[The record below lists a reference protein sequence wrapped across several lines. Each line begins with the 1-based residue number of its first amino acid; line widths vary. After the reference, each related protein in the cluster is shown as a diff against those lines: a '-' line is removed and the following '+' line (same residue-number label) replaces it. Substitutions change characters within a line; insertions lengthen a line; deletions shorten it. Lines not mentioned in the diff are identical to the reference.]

1 MGSDLQLTG
10 LASGF
15 DWAPVVDQLIELE
28 RIPVQR
34 LEREKKENEEKMSDL
49 GLLKTQLDTLNTAA
63 GKLQNDDLWDSRKV
77 AFTSGSAS
85 ASASSGSITGE
96 FSVEVVAKGS
106 RTTINSKNRT
116 FSGLGKPIGIADDT
130 FDNGL
135 KVSDLPLQTKITTGT
150 FTISGK
156 TFSINSLNSELQDVL
171 DMINLSSP
179 EGVNPEETDGNG
191 YTLNYDHSEDKF
203 FFAMDGVKVS
213 LGNAPILGSPTD
225 TSNFLAALKL
235 NNPEF
240 QSSQPL
246 GAISMTD
253 TLENANFRAPFQ
265 DLNAGKLGTFFIGEG
280 QGVVRIDYDITV
292 DTVATL
298 VQKVNSSKANVFM
311 FYDPVSDRFIMRNNE
326 SGATGITLHESSDW
340 DELSSNK
347 GSGNVLELMGFAPP
361 KSISTAYI
369 EGSAVSVS
377 QGDYFQYSKD
387 GNVTYWQ
394 ALENGIIGDPALD
407 NNNWRQVIEGVSR
420 SMKQEVGTN
429 SSVRVNGG
437 ELVYSNGLSFSD
449 DEHGYE
455 GINFNIENV
464 SIGKSFAFSVS
475 KDTSKAKEAIDKFVE
490 EFNDAQDYIK
500 SLVSV
505 QNDGE
510 NVTAGRFSSNI
521 EMSRLGSQLRKVV
534 FGESTPHSE
543 SKTTRDGANFILS
556 TQSMN
561 SLVSINSD
569 PASELLT
576 LKADL
581 SLNSSSNGYL
591 VRVLSDN
598 LLDSDGNEQTYYRFN
613 GSSGDW
619 ELTDP
624 TFSSFRLSDI
634 GLDFGV
640 GSDNIKVKN
649 SAMLINMLDEDPDMV
664 KYLFDQDKISRFD
677 NITKS
682 DRYFQGMTQA
692 VDEFVSTFLDGNLT
706 TGYNGTYTTHI
717 ESIKGQ
723 NKRIDSKIEE
733 MEKYLEQREK
743 TLSDGFMKM
752 EEMQSK
758 LNTQLQTLQSSFSSN
773 KK

>member
-34 LEREKKENEEKMSDL
+34 LEREKRENEEKMSDL

-130 FDNGL
+130 FDSGL

-347 GSGNVLELMGFAPP
+347 GSGNILELMGFAPP

-394 ALENGIIGDPALD
+394 ALDNGIIGDPELD

-464 SIGKSFAFSVS
+464 SIGKALPSPLTKIQVRQ
-475 KDTSKAKEAIDKFVE
+475 KKP
-490 EFNDAQDYIK
+490 
-500 SLVSV
+500 L
-505 QNDGE
+505 
-510 NVTAGRFSSNI
+510 
-521 EMSRLGSQLRKVV
+521 
-534 FGESTPHSE
+534 
-543 SKTTRDGANFILS
+543 
-556 TQSMN
+556 
-561 SLVSINSD
+561 INS
-569 PASELLT
+569 
-576 LKADL
+576 
-581 SLNSSSNGYL
+581 
-591 VRVLSDN
+591 
-598 LLDSDGNEQTYYRFN
+598 
-613 GSSGDW
+613 
-619 ELTDP
+619 
-624 TFSSFRLSDI
+624 
-634 GLDFGV
+634 
-640 GSDNIKVKN
+640 
-649 SAMLINMLDEDPDMV
+649 
-664 KYLFDQDKISRFD
+664 
-677 NITKS
+677 
-682 DRYFQGMTQA
+682 
-692 VDEFVSTFLDGNLT
+692 
-706 TGYNGTYTTHI
+706 
-717 ESIKGQ
+717 
-723 NKRIDSKIEE
+723 
-733 MEKYLEQREK
+733 
-743 TLSDGFMKM
+743 
-752 EEMQSK
+752 
-758 LNTQLQTLQSSFSSN
+758 
-773 KK
+773 